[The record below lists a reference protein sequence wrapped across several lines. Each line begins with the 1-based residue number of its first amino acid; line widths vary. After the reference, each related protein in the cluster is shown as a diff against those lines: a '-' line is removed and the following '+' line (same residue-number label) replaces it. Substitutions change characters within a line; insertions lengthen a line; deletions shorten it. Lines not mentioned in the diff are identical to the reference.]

1 MYTIYTMY
9 IGKIRHYGLCDETA
23 FGTTHFMTSAHY
35 LKLPKP
41 IVIQNAYNLLERNE
55 YELGLLE
62 VCQPTTCN
70 IGLMAKSPLAG
81 GALTGI
87 RMYMYY
93 AVTHS
98 V

>member
-1 MYTIYTMY
+1 
-9 IGKIRHYGLCDETA
+9 
-23 FGTTHFMTSAHY
+23 MTSAHY
-35 LKLPKP
+35 LKLPRP

-62 VCQPTTCN
+62 VCQPTTCK

-87 RMYMYY
+87 HMYMYY
-93 AVTHS
+93 TIYIQYIYIHIYIL
-98 V
+98 

>member
-1 MYTIYTMY
+1 
-9 IGKIRHYGLCDETA
+9 
-23 FGTTHFMTSAHY
+23 MTSAHY

-55 YELGLLE
+55 YEMGLLE

-87 RMYMYY
+87 HICTTSRWYIQYIC
-93 AVTHS
+93 
-98 V
+98 